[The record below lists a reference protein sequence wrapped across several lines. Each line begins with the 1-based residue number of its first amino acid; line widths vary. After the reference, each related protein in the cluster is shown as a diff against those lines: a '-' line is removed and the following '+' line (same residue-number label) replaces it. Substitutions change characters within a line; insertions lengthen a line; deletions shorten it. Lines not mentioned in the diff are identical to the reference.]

1 MAIQIVCAGVLA
13 FLAVRIFGKKFIPW
27 LEKHDFTQ
35 PVKDEVNQNIYTEK
49 EESADGN

>member
-1 MAIQIVCAGVLA
+1 MAIQVVCAGVLA

-49 EESADGN
+49 EESANGN